1 MDVEREIIPKDEFE
15 ALDAACRLVEHE
27 LLCRASGGSHRV
39 LPATLKPKQL
49 LLSTRLST
57 LRFPKMPIYYKT
69 SAQVDELA
77 GRLLQVAAEA
87 AEPYKVVLG
96 FDVEW
101 AVSFTKGRPPGPVA
115 LMQLCIR
122 SEVDTLNSSNGI
134 EGIDH
139 SQKNIC
145 TNVTSAADLDTH
157 PPYECYLLHIR
168 YSGIPPRLQRLL
180 TLPTVLKTGVGI
192 QGDACKLA
200 SDYGVSLAGIVD
212 LGTLEDEKAQGRNG
226 GVSFRGTHWSLATL
240 ARRVLHGHLPK
251 PGNVRCSNWE
261 AYPLTMEQQMY
272 AATDA
277 WVSLRIYEEINRA
290 G

>member
-1 MDVEREIIPKDEFE
+1 MDVEREIIPDDEFE
-15 ALDAACRLVEHE
+15 ALDEACRLVEQQ
-27 LLCRASGGSHRV
+27 LLCRPSGGSHRF

-77 GRLLQVAAEA
+77 GRLLQVAAKT
-87 AEPYKVVLG
+87 AEPGNKVVLG

-101 AVSFTKGRPPGPVA
+101 AASFTKGRPPGPVA

-122 SEVDTLNSSNGI
+122 SEVDAHSSSNGI
-134 EGIDH
+134 GGPH
-139 SQKNIC
+139 LPKNTC
-145 TNVTSAADLDTH
+145 T
-157 PPYECYLLHIR
+157 YECYLLHIR
-168 YSGIPPRLQRLL
+168 HSGIPPRLERLL

-192 QGDACKLA
+192 RGDACKLA
-200 SDYGVSLAGIVD
+200 SDYGVTLAGIVD
-212 LGTLEDEKAQGRNG
+212 LGNLEDERAQGRNG

-240 ARRVLHGHLPK
+240 ARHVLHSHLPK

-261 AYPLTMEQQMY
+261 AHPLTMEQQMY

>member
-1 MDVEREIIPKDEFE
+1 MDVEREIIPNDEFE
-15 ALDAACRLVEHE
+15 ALDAACRLVEQE
-27 LLCRASGGSHRV
+27 VLCRWASGGSYRV
-39 LPATLKPKQL
+39 LPATLKPNQL
-49 LLSTRLST
+49 LFSTRLST
-57 LRFPKMPIYYKT
+57 LRFPKMPIYYTT

-77 GRLLQVAAEA
+77 GRLFQVAAKA
-87 AEPYKVVLG
+87 PEPYSVVLG

-101 AVSFTKGRPPGPVA
+101 AVSFTKDCPPGPVA

-122 SEVDTLNSSNGI
+122 SEVLDAHNSSNGTD
-134 EGIDH
+134 GH
-139 SQKNIC
+139 HLQKDIC
-145 TNVTSAADLDTH
+145 TNVDTL
-157 PPYECYLLHIR
+157 PTYECYLLHIR
-168 YSGIPPRLQRLL
+168 HSGIPPRLERLL

-192 QGDACKLA
+192 RGDACKLA

-261 AYPLTMEQQMY
+261 THPLTMEQQMY